1 VYLGGIFAV
10 ICKDT
15 RIPRGAI
22 YEGLRRLTYRG
33 YDGAGVAFLRG
44 DLLEVRKAPGH
55 IENVSKNLDFVN
67 IDSDIALGHTRYASR
82 GWPVYENTHPLTE
95 CTRRVAVTGDG
106 IIENY
111 EEIKSRLEKLGHVFS
126 SRTDTEVAV
135 HLLEEYLKST
145 SSRVEALLRVIRE
158 LRGMYSLVFLDS
170 STRSLLVVQS
180 GQPLVIGF
188 SPDKSCIYVSSDLP
202 SLYGFAETAYILEE
216 GTVGV
221 ISRDS
226 IDLYSSISGGRVELE
241 QLQAKRVKY
250 VTEYV
255 EKGGFPHYMIKEI
268 YEIPEALKKV
278 PLAIMEKYLRLAAMI
293 IQGAKKVFVIGTGTS
308 LHAAM
313 ISTYYFSELAG
324 LSVNVISAAEFPYS
338 LLESVETGTVVVAV
352 SQSGET
358 TDVITS
364 VKQAKLRGAVVVG
377 ITNNV
382 GSRLALE
389 SNVYL
394 PIGAGPE
401 IAVPATKTFIAT
413 LAGFLMLS
421 SYVGVYTGKLTSSE
435 YGGILNSIKDLAD
448 KLKNLIPDYDSK
460 IEKLAQEVYEYKNMY
475 LAGSG
480 ITYPVALEGALK
492 LKEAALVHAEG
503 LQLGELRHG
512 PLALSVLGLL
522 TVLIEPIEEQAK
534 QLFYKVLRE
543 VENRYAR
550 IFTLEVT
557 ANTKHAAII
566 LPQVERHLYPMVAI
580 IPLQLLAYHTGVVKG
595 LPVDTPPGLAKTIT
609 T

>member
-1 VYLGGIFAV
+1 VGGIFAV

-15 RIPRGAI
+15 RIPRGAV

-55 IENVSKNLDFVN
+55 VESVSKSLDLVN

-82 GWPVYENTHPLTE
+82 GWPVYENTHPFVD
-95 CTRRVAVTGDG
+95 CTRRIAVAGDG

-111 EEIKSRLEKLGHVFS
+111 EEVKSKLEKLGHVFS

-135 HLLEEYLKST
+135 HLLEEYLKTT
-145 SSRVEALLRVIRE
+145 SSRVEALLRIVKE
-158 LRGMYSLVFLDS
+158 LRGMYSLAFLDS
-170 STRSLLVVQS
+170 STRSILLVHS
-180 GQPLVIGF
+180 GEPLVVGF
-188 SPDKSCIYVSSDLP
+188 SADKSCIYVSSDLP
-202 SLYGFAETAYILEE
+202 SLYGFAEVAYILED
-216 GTVGV
+216 GIVGV
-221 ISRDS
+221 VYRDAV
-226 IDLYSSISGGRVELE
+226 DFYSAVSGGKVELG

-250 VTEYV
+250 VAEYA

-268 YEIPEALKKV
+268 YEIPEALKRV
-278 PLAIMEKYLRLAAMI
+278 PLTIMEKYLRLAAMI
-293 IQGAKKVFVIGTGTS
+293 IQGAKKVFVTGTGTS

-338 LLESVETGTVVVAV
+338 LLESVETGTVIIAV

-358 TDVITS
+358 ADVITS
-364 VKQAKLRGAVVVG
+364 VKLAKQHGAVIVG
-377 ITNNV
+377 VTNNV

-401 IAVPATKTFIAT
+401 IAVPATKTFVST

-421 SYVGVYTGKLTSSE
+421 SYTGIYTGKLTSSE
-435 YGGILNSIKDLAD
+435 YREILSSIRNLAD
-448 KLKNLIPDYDSK
+448 KVKDLIPDYDSK
-460 IEKLAQEVYEYKNMY
+460 IAKLAQEVYEYKNMY
-475 LAGSG
+475 LAASG
-480 ITYPVALEGALK
+480 IAYPVALEGALK
-492 LKEAALVHAEG
+492 LKEAALTHAEG

-512 PLALSVLGLL
+512 PLALSALGLPII
-522 TVLIEPIEEQAK
+522 LIEPIEESAK
-534 QLFYKVLRE
+534 HLFFKVLRE
-543 VENRYAR
+543 VENKYAR
-550 IFTLEVT
+550 IFTLEIT
-557 ANTKHAAII
+557 ANTKHAVIN
-566 LPQVERHLYPMVAI
+566 LPQVERYMYPMVAT
-580 IPLQLLAYHTGVVKG
+580 IPLQLLAYHIGVAKG